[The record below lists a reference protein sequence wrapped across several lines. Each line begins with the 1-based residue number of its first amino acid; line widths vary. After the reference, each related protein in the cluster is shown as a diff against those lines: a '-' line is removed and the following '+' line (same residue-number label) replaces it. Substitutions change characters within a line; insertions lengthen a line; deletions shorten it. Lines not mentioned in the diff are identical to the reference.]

1 MEQMICGTDE
11 AGRGPIA
18 GPVVAAA
25 VILDPDRPI
34 EGINDSKKLSEK
46 KRNALSAL
54 IKERALYWA
63 IAQCNADEIDAI
75 NILQASLLAMQRAV
89 EALPI
94 GPTLVL
100 VDGNKLPK
108 LKVPARAIVGGDGI
122 EACIG
127 AASILAKVERDR
139 QMLAWHAQHPE
150 YDFAKHKGYPTPQH
164 LAALVEHG
172 PCRIHRQSFAPVTR
186 ALATRKP
193 AAQ

>member
-1 MEQMICGTDE
+1 MICGTDE

-25 VILDPDRPI
+25 VILDPNQPI
-34 EGINDSKKLSEK
+34 EGINDSKKMSEK

-94 GPTLVL
+94 APTLVL

-108 LKVPARAIVGGDGI
+108 LKVPAQAIVGGDGI

-164 LAALVEHG
+164 LEALVEHG
-172 PCRIHRQSFAPVTR
+172 PCGIHRQSFAPVTR
-186 ALATRKP
+186 ALASRKP

>member
-1 MEQMICGTDE
+1 MICGTDE

-25 VILDPDRPI
+25 VILDPNQPI

-46 KRNALSAL
+46 KRNALSVL

-63 IAQCNADEIDAI
+63 IAQCNADEIDVV
-75 NILQASLLAMQRAV
+75 NILQASMLAMQRAV

-94 GPTLVL
+94 APSMVL

-108 LKVPARAIVGGDGI
+108 LSVPARAIVGGDGI

-139 QMLAWHAQHPE
+139 QMLAWHQQHPE

-172 PCRIHRQSFAPVTR
+172 PCGIHRQSFAPVSR
-186 ALATRKP
+186 ALANRKP